1 MYTTRNIYGAVA
13 AELDQI
19 LDAQKNYFNYSR
31 SSVTKNDDGHLIE
44 ILLPGF
50 TKEEVEVKLEEGQLI
65 ISAKT
70 ERNLPSFIQ
79 TNVKKTYDLD
89 GLEVDNIDAKL
100 ENGILS
106 LAITSKKSPSKVI
119 TIK

>member
-1 MYTTRNIYGAVA
+1 MFTTRNLSTAFA
-13 AELDQI
+13 AEFDHLFEN
-19 LDAQKNYFNYSR
+19 QKNYISYSK
-31 SSVTKNDDGHLIE
+31 SSVSKTDTGHLIL

-50 TKEEVEVKLEEGQLI
+50 TKEEVEVKLEEGNLI
-65 ISAKT
+65 VSAKT
-70 ERNLPSFIQ
+70 DRELPSFVQ
-79 TNVKKTYDLD
+79 NNVKKTYDLD

-106 LAITSKKSPSKVI
+106 LGITSKKSPSKVI